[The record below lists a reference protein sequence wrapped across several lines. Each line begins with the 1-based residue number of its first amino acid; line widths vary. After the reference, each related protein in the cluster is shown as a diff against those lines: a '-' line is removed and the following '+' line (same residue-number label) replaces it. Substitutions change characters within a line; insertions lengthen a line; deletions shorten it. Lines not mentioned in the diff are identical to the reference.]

1 MTLEQ
6 LTSHRAGANA
16 SVGAGVVVNLA
27 QERASRGVPAR
38 PVRGCVNVTAWAAER
53 VAGQRCQ
60 DAVDTKGLKG
70 RGTLIELRHYVDKL
84 AGIEREMVDLSTLS
98 KLARTPVY
106 LMVHRRGSTGYAFL
120 RWRESG
126 ASKRHLSLEQI
137 RKLVEG
143 WPTES
148 RAWVGA
154 MSQKALGLNEAH
166 LHARDA
172 LKKIRVDV
180 LAREQ
185 HVLPRVV

>member
-1 MTLEQ
+1 MLEQ
-6 LTSHRAGANA
+6 LTSHSAEATSA
-16 SVGAGVVVNLA
+16 VIVNLA
-27 QERASRGVPAR
+27 QERASRGVPAV
-38 PVRGCVNVTAWAAER
+38 PVRGCVNVAAWAAET

-98 KLARTPVY
+98 KLARAPVY

-120 RWRESG
+120 RWREAG

-137 RKLVEG
+137 RTLTED
-143 WPTES
+143 WPSES

-154 MSQKALGLNEAH
+154 MSQKALALNEAH

-172 LKKIRVDV
+172 LKKIRSDV
-180 LAREQ
+180 LARERY
-185 HVLPRVV
+185 VLPRVV